1 MVGQGSEDERSALYV
16 GLYHR
21 GQRRRD
27 LESEYLATYYPVD
40 ECVPRVRRLADS
52 RLVHVTD
59 LYTAEELMTSPAY
72 NEMFPRSHL
81 QNSLA
86 VRLGASD
93 GTYVFWAVGDPVVR
107 DEWGSSQVRDGHQ
120 AAAARSTVRSRS
132 AGTGPRRGAEA
143 TATCLAGE
151 PAVGVVQ
158 VDGSRRILEVNDRA
172 RGILRDR
179 DGLSD
184 HGGVLRAREPG
195 DRPLFERL
203 LAAALPD
210 SGAVPVGGSMA
221 LGRPSLTSRFMVN
234 VRPVTIRQPDYGAR
248 RVAAL
253 VLIVDPQARH
263 RIDPELVA
271 TTLGLTP
278 SESQVAV
285 WLAEGKSVRAM
296 AQATGRTQN
305 AIHWHLKHIYRK
317 CSVSRQRT

>member
-1 MVGQGSEDERSALYV
+1 M
-16 GLYHR
+16 
-21 GQRRRD
+21 
-27 LESEYLATYYPVD
+27 
-40 ECVPRVRRLADS
+40 
-52 RLVHVTD
+52 HVTD
-59 LYTAEELMTSPAY
+59 LYTAAELTTSPAY

-107 DEWGSSQVRDGHQ
+107 DDWGSSQVAMVTRLAPHVRQFVRVRQ
-120 AAAARSTVRSRS
+120 ALAHAGAR
-132 AGTGPRRGAEA
+132 EA
-143 TATCLAGE
+143 TATALLE
-151 PAVGVVQ
+151 NPRLGVVH
-158 VDGSRRILEVNDRA
+158 VDRNGRILEVNDRA
-172 RGILRDR
+172 RGILRDG

-184 HGGVLRAREPG
+184 DGGVLRALQPG

-203 LAAALPD
+203 LAAALPH
-210 SGAVPVGGSMA
+210 SGAVAVGGSLA
-221 LGRPSLTSRFMVN
+221 LGRSSLASRFMVH

-253 VLIVDPQARH
+253 VLIVDPRGH
-263 RIDPELVA
+263 HDIDPGLVA
-271 TTLGLTP
+271 NTLGFTP

-305 AIHWHLKHIYRK
+305 AIHWHLKHIYQK
-317 CSVSRQRT
+317 CSVSRQADIVRLVLSLGEFG